1 METEKEELLKSIENL
16 LSFDGRETH
25 INPDYLAYFT
35 IEELRSI
42 KKDLEKRHE
51 QMVEENLEWLQRFK
65 KPDDIK

>member
-16 LSFDGRETH
+16 LSFDGHETH